1 MTADPTSIVARAR
14 ERWPGLS
21 ACDEPAPANPV
32 LDDSACD
39 AIDRGAELYLA
50 HACAAGDC
58 VAIRAFEAEFFP
70 EVRACHA
77 RIRPPSLGVDELE
90 QRIREKLFAHKAVS
104 RFSGKGDL
112 RRWLRV
118 LTTRL
123 IFDHVRSIRPAVPLE
138 DQLLPDAVA
147 STAEATRPNAALR
160 AEIRGA
166 LREAF
171 AAMTDRQKLL
181 VQAEVRGTP
190 LSALAETYQVNVRS
204 IQRWVR
210 DAHDALLAGFRGA
223 LGCRLRIAPGE
234 LSSVIAF
241 ARSQLLSALGDLRR
255 ESDASTS
262 PAPGEPCPVAAV
274 RAMTGT
280 AS

>member
-1 MTADPTSIVARAR
+1 MIADPRSIVARAR

-21 ACDEPAPANPV
+21 ACEELAAESPP
-32 LDDSACD
+32 LDDSAC
-39 AIDRGAELYLA
+39 AGIDRAAELYLTR
-50 HACAAGDC
+50 ACAAGDC
-58 VAIRAFEAEFFP
+58 AAIRAFEAEFFA
-70 EVRACHA
+70 EVRACHE
-77 RIRPPSLGVDELE
+77 RIRPHSLGVDELE
-90 QRIREKLFAHKAVS
+90 QRIREKLFANKAIS

-123 IFDHVRSIRPAVPLE
+123 IFDHMRSSQSAVPLE
-138 DQLLPDAVA
+138 DQLLPDSVA
-147 STAEATRPNAALR
+147 STADATLAKAQLR
-160 AEIRGA
+160 TEIRIA

-171 AAMTDRQKLL
+171 AALTDRQQLL

-190 LSALAETYQVNVRS
+190 LAALAATYQVNVRS

-223 LGCRLRIAPGE
+223 LGRRLRLAPGE

-241 ARSQLLSALGDLRR
+241 ARSQLRSGLGELVQD
-255 ESDASTS
+255 
-262 PAPGEPCPVAAV
+262 PVAPA
-274 RAMTGT
+274 ADD
-280 AS
+280 